1 MNSQETSSKT
11 SEYAQTHRD
20 SETERGTDI
29 IERQGRLLNVH
40 GNFLASCVHVQYFLT
55 HTAAASNSGPL
66 FSAEVIVWLRIKL
79 LLTEDE
85 LNNLAQLV
93 LLVFTKKLLCLVGS
107 NIVVRIAIIQF
118 IFSFVYV
125 IRIVR
130 LLIFISSLK
139 ERTEFS

>member
-40 GNFLASCVHVQYFLT
+40 GNFLASCVHVQYSLT
-55 HTAAASNSGPL
+55 HTAADSNSGPL

-107 NIVVRIAIIQF
+107 NIVVRSAIIQF
-118 IFSFVYV
+118 IFLFVYV